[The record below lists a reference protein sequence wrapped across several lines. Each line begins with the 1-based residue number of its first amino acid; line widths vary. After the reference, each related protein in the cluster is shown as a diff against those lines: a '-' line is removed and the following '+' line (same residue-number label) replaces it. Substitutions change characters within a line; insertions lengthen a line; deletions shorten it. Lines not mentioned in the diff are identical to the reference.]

1 MCQYFY
7 PEYVSSATLP
17 TELAEDLIE
26 KGLSVDILCGYPK
39 EYYEGK
45 EVPKRSNTK
54 VLIYLGLNIQSS
66 IISLK

>member
-45 EVPKRSNTK
+45 KCQK
-54 VLIYLGLNIQSS
+54 GAIQRY
-66 IISLK
+66 